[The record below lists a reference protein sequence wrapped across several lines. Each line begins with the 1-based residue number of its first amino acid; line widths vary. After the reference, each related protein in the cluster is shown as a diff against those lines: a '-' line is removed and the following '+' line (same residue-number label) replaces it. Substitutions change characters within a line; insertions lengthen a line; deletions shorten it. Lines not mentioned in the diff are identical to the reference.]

1 MTECVVVHQAQ
12 TATLV
17 VEVLRTHVVAIQAPA
32 YAVVQTPEGAP
43 AVVQQGGTTL
53 AQGMQPGAL
62 VVQPVVQATVV
73 AVGVQGAPGVQG
85 IPGPAGGSA
94 LQRLAGPVLSALQVV
109 WEDEHGRVWPLGCT
123 DLEHIFSLLGITLT
137 AADAGQMVNVQRSG
151 VLDDAAWSWTPGQRV
166 YLGLAGQLTHTPAEK
181 GAHVLIGT
189 AVSATRLNLFLQDP
203 VLPAL
208 DLTEGVAP

>member
-1 MTECVVVHQAQ
+1 MTDCAVVHQEQ
-12 TATLV
+12 TATVV
-17 VEVLRTHVVAIQAPA
+17 VEVLRTQAASGQAPA
-32 YAVVQTPEGAP
+32 S
-43 AVVQQGGTTL
+43 
-53 AQGMQPGAL
+53 M
-62 VVQPVVQATVV
+62 VVQPVVQTAVV
-73 AVGVQGAPGVQG
+73 AVGVQGAPGAQG

-94 LQRLAGPVLSALQVV
+94 LQRVAGPVVSALQVV

-137 AADAGQMVNVQRSG
+137 AADAGQLVNVQRSG
-151 VLDDAAWSWTPGQRV
+151 VLDDTAWSWTPGQRV
-166 YLGLAGQLTHTPAEK
+166 YLGLAGQLTHTPAED

-208 DLTEGVAP
+208 DLTEGE